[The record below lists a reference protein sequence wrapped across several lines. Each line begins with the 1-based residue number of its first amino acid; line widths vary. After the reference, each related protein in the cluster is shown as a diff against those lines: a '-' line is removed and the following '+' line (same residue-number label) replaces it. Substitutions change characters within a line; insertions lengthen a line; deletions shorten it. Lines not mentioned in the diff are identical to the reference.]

1 MMRKCIGKFVG
12 GKQVILAC
20 ISNHHAS
27 IPAQDIADNKHE
39 LSELN
44 VDSLFISAPKKS
56 RYHWGTGVE
65 NLKKTTS
72 ATGTNTSIKQW
83 ALVTNRTGQCYQ
95 KYDGLFWNIFFSKK
109 GHR

>member
-1 MMRKCIGKFVG
+1 M
-12 GKQVILAC
+12 
-20 ISNHHAS
+20 S
-27 IPAQDIADNKHE
+27 IVCLGFWVSGIDNKHE
-39 LSELN
+39 LSKFN

-83 ALVTNRTGQCYQ
+83 ALVTNRSGSVTKNMMVSFGIFVFKKKVTGNTGTGQV
-95 KYDGLFWNIFFSKK
+95 SKLCK
-109 GHR
+109 RKLPKP